1 TSFHGHPGEV
11 VPGIRGDG
19 EGRREV
25 LVEVAVGGQDQGQRS
40 GGGFRR
46 VVARHVRDQTF
57 TGLGGAH
64 DRDAQ
69 RLVVHRRRAVLDK
82 IVNGADLRVGHGLVG
97 ERVRGTGGP
106 EQQVLGFFVEDQRVA
121 HHSPAG
127 GVRRA
132 GDGPR

>member
-1 TSFHGHPGEV
+1 PGEV

-82 IVNGADLRVGHGLVG
+82 IVNGAHLLVG
-97 ERVRGTGGP
+97 AGPDGERG
-106 EQQVLGFFVEDQRVA
+106 
-121 HHSPAG
+121 AG
-127 GVRRA
+127 AGV
-132 GDGPR
+132 P